1 MADKIY
7 LLLRL
12 FETRGDGRFQPL
24 RIHVF
29 FKFQSRLVVFVEL
42 VNVFNFGFHWSFKVA
57 EILRTQVSNLHWIA
71 LVEVDLL
78 RMEPESLHIINK

>member
-7 LLLRL
+7 LLLRF

-42 VNVFNFGFHWSFKVA
+42 VDVFNFGFHWSFKVA
-57 EILRTQVSNLHWIA
+57 KILRLQVSDFHRIA